1 VMFEYI
7 KLIVQTLT
15 SPQLIILFVILMLL
29 YKRPEILDRIASLDF
44 WGVKVRMAKLEKK
57 FEDTED
63 RVAIATEEDEKPT
76 VERETEISTIQLS
89 ENESK
94 VLKALSEGKFPL
106 RARYGISK
114 DTDLILSEV
123 DNCLSSLKEKGLA
136 SEVQGKKGL
145 RWVLTPSG
153 KRLL

>member
-1 VMFEYI
+1 ME
-7 KLIVQTLT
+7 
-15 SPQLIILFVILMLL
+15 
-29 YKRPEILDRIASLDF
+29 R
-44 WGVKVRMAKLEKK
+44 LEKK
-57 FEDTED
+57 VEETED

-89 ENESK
+89 ENESR

-114 DTDLILSEV
+114 DTELNLPEV
-123 DNCLSSLKEKGLA
+123 DNGLSSLKEKGLA
-136 SEVQGKKGL
+136 SEVQGKKGV

>member
-1 VMFEYI
+1 MFEYI

-15 SPQLIILFVILMLL
+15 SPQLIILFVILMVL
-29 YKRPEILDRIASLDF
+29 YKRPQILDRIASLDF
-44 WGVKVRMAKLEKK
+44 WGVKVRMERLEKK
-57 FEDTED
+57 VEETED

-89 ENESK
+89 ENESR

-114 DTDLILSEV
+114 DTELNLPEV
-123 DNCLSSLKEKGLA
+123 DNGLSSLKEKGLA
-136 SEVQGKKGL
+136 SEVQGKKGV